1 MGPERGSGSGP
12 GSSPE
17 DEAREGLDRLE
28 ERLERASAAAERLV
42 AEAKEQAKRPPGPE
56 KPPAA
61 GWQAPRGEGGGR
73 GTRGDIE
80 LITQI
85 VESLRE
91 LIPRELERRLAE
103 ALRELLLAIRALI
116 DWYLERSERGR
127 SEPAEVKDIPIQ

>member
-12 GSSPE
+12 E
-17 DEAREGLDRLE
+17 DEAREALD
-28 ERLERASAAAERLV
+28 RLERASAAAERLV
-42 AEAKEQAKRPPGPE
+42 TEAKEQAKRAPGPD

-61 GWQAPRGEGGGR
+61 GWQAPREAGSGR
-73 GTRGDIE
+73 GTRGEIE
-80 LITQI
+80 LLTQI

-91 LIPRELERRLAE
+91 LVPAELERRLAE

-127 SEPAEVKDIPIQ
+127 SEPDEVKD